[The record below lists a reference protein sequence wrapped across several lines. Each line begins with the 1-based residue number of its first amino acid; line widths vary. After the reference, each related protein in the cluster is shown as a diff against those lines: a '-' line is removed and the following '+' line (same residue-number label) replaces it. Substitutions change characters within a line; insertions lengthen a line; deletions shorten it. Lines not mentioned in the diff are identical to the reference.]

1 MDTHV
6 ERTVIGVPKALLED
20 ERLSFDALALAVYCL
35 GLGEN
40 ASAGYRALA
49 GRGLTESRTRK
60 ALSELEAAGYRY
72 RGADGRVVISDTPM
86 TTPIEADSGSA
97 APMQPEPAIQEARDT
112 SASKA
117 SAAGSVRE
125 RRERSEIPAGVD
137 VVDECVPK
145 PLASLLRGVG
155 RERAT
160 GYLEEALDHG
170 WTKHAIYNALNN
182 NPFPADAKNPVGLVI
197 YRIRHIASKRPR
209 GTKQP
214 PTPAPVA
221 PAPEEK
227 PGAASPVVFSLPARQ
242 PPDTKSG
249 VGSQAGGQE
258 NLRAIRERIS
268 TLRGV

>member
-6 ERTVIGVPKALLED
+6 ERSVVGVPKALLED

-49 GRGLTESRTRK
+49 GRGLSEARTRK

-86 TTPIEADSGSA
+86 TTPPTQATAA
-97 APMQPEPAIQEARDT
+97 APADT
-112 SASKA
+112 ASTT
-117 SAAGSVRE
+117 GTGRGMVRE
-125 RRERSEIPAGVD
+125 RRERREIPAGVD
-137 VVDECVPK
+137 VVDECVPA
-145 PLASLLRGVG
+145 PLANLLKGVG

-170 WTKHAIYNALNN
+170 WTKRAIYNALNN
-182 NPFPADAKNPVGLVI
+182 NPFPSAAKNPVGLVI
-197 YRIRHIASKRPR
+197 YRIRHIASKQPR

-214 PTPAPVA
+214 PTPVGGHV

-242 PPDTKSG
+242 PPDTKRG
-249 VGSQAGGQE
+249 VGSQVGGQE
-258 NLRAIRERIS
+258 NLRAIRERIN

>member
-6 ERTVIGVPKALLED
+6 ERSVVGVPKALLED

-49 GRGLTESRTRK
+49 GRGLSEARTRK
-60 ALSELEAAGYRY
+60 ALSELEAAGYRF

-86 TTPIEADSGSA
+86 TTSPTQATA
-97 APMQPEPAIQEARDT
+97 A
-112 SASKA
+112 A
-117 SAAGSVRE
+117 SADTASTTGTGQGMVRE
-125 RRERSEIPAGVD
+125 RRERREVPAGVD
-137 VVDECVPK
+137 VVDECVPA
-145 PLASLLRGVG
+145 PLANLLKGVG

-197 YRIRHIASKRPR
+197 YRIRHIASKQPR

-214 PTPAPVA
+214 PAPAPVG

-249 VGSQAGGQE
+249 VGSQVGGQE
-258 NLRAIRERIS
+258 NLRAIRERIN